1 MFELLKKGGKTI
13 KEVWI
18 DVTLVYKGDRF
29 NVYKNEGGRE
39 YVIRVTK
46 KGMAKIRTKHPA
58 A

>member
-18 DVTLVYKGDRF
+18 DVTIVYKGDRF
-29 NVYKNEGGRE
+29 NVYKSEEGRE

-46 KGMAKIRTKHPA
+46 KGMKKIRVKNQ
-58 A
+58 